1 MTQEQLIRVLYPTVP
16 GPALAEYI
24 GVTRNQLSYMVHQM
38 GVKKNPRIKKLMNQQ
53 RIKQAHEKLKQK
65 KYATN

>member
-1 MTQEQLIRVLYPTVP
+1 MNKEQLIRILYPTVP
-16 GPALAEYI
+16 GPAVAEYI
-24 GVTRNQLSYMVHQM
+24 GVTCNQLSYMVYQM

-53 RIKQAHEKLKQK
+53 RIKQAHQKLKEK

>member
-24 GVTRNQLSYMVHQM
+24 GITKNQLYYMVHQM

-53 RIKQAHEKLKQK
+53 KIKQAHNKIKQQ

>member
-1 MTQEQLIRVLYPTVP
+1 MIAITHN
-16 GPALAEYI
+16 EYI

-53 RIKQAHEKLKQK
+53 RIKQAHEKLKEK